1 MEVPVVDE
9 PVDQIDA
16 VLTEVPDQFLVGLVA
31 VLLQDV
37 PCHVRGSLLD
47 PHFALEAR
55 AGRGIIPVDSAAL
68 PPTSPLF
75 SRRVTVR
82 SSFSQA
88 ASVAVSPH
96 PPAPAISTS
105 VSTSNST
112 SPAGRPPR
120 SRRLA
125 SAAAALY
132 RANSYH
138 GEETTPRKST
148 GRRGVAVRVPTL
160 ISPSP
165 RRWRLFPSATADR
178 HPDCRQSDLYLFGC
192 VRVSWPERHARLSR
206 SSSSGWVTQT
216 NGDRRRAVRRRRG
229 RHGPGSAV

>member
-1 MEVPVVDE
+1 MSRAMSAGPSSIPTSRWKRVP
-9 PVDQIDA
+9 A
-16 VLTEVPDQFLVGLVA
+16 A
-31 VLLQDV
+31 
-37 PCHVRGSLLD
+37 
-47 PHFALEAR
+47 
-55 AGRGIIPVDSAAL
+55 GIIPVDSAAL
-68 PPTSPLF
+68 PPTLAAS

-96 PPAPAISTS
+96 PPAPRDQH
-105 VSTSNST
+105 VGLHVEFDL
-112 SPAGRPPR
+112 AGGRRPPR

-165 RRWRLFPSATADR
+165 RRWRLFPSAPIGIPTVGSPIYISSGAYGYHGPNATR
-178 HPDCRQSDLYLFGC
+178 DCRGVL
-192 VRVSWPERHARLSR
+192 
-206 SSSSGWVTQT
+206 
-216 NGDRRRAVRRRRG
+216 RADG
-229 RHGPGSAV
+229 